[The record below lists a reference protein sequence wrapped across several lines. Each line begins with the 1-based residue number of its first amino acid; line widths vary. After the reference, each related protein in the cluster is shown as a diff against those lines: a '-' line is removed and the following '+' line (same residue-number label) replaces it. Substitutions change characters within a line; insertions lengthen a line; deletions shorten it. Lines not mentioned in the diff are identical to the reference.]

1 MHRRDAERGLEERQ
15 DGRTS
20 RPLEKENVSVAQ
32 VSASSSATIAA
43 TPDRVLAALADY
55 ETVRPRILPEQ
66 YRDYEVVQGGQ
77 GDGTVATW
85 TLQATEKRVR
95 NVAATVT
102 VAGSTITE
110 RDANSSMVTTWSV
123 APDGAGTTVT
133 TTTEW
138 KGAGGIGGFFEKTFA
153 PLGLKKIQAATLDN
167 LRRELI

>member
-1 MHRRDAERGLEERQ
+1 M
-15 DGRTS
+15 S
-20 RPLEKENVSVAQ
+20 Q
-32 VSASSSATIAA
+32 VSASSSVTIAA
-43 TPDRVLAALADY
+43 APDRVLEALADY
-55 ETVRPRILPEQ
+55 ETVRPRILPQQ
-66 YRDYEVVQGGQ
+66 YRDYAVVQGGQ

-95 NVAATVT
+95 KVAATVS

-123 APDGAGTTVT
+123 APDGAGSAVT

-153 PLGLKKIQAATLDN
+153 PLGLKKIQATTLEN